1 MTQTTAKLSKQGKHF
16 EILVD
21 LDEALKIRRGQ
32 GGNINVAVVTN
43 TIFYNVK
50 AGDVASTED
59 LMKNFGTS
67 EYLVVAERI
76 IKAGEIN
83 MPVEYVRKEHDQ
95 KFKQV
100 VDFLTK
106 NAVSPEGRVYT
117 PDRIMKALEEARVNV
132 KNESI
137 DKQISE
143 IIEQLQKVLPI
154 KIEMKKIRIT
164 VPAQFTG
171 RAYGVI
177 HEFVEQEDWL
187 SNGDLM
193 VVVTMPVGLLMDFY
207 DKLNAI
213 THGSAL
219 TEEMKK

>member
-132 KNESI
+132 
-137 DKQISE
+137 
-143 IIEQLQKVLPI
+143 
-154 KIEMKKIRIT
+154 
-164 VPAQFTG
+164 
-171 RAYGVI
+171 
-177 HEFVEQEDWL
+177 
-187 SNGDLM
+187 
-193 VVVTMPVGLLMDFY
+193 
-207 DKLNAI
+207 
-213 THGSAL
+213 
-219 TEEMKK
+219 